1 MRCEYLA
8 YKVAQVWRIS
18 MQRGW
23 EGSSG
28 KLFPGLLSLRCC
40 SFGCSWTVSM
50 HLISQRSHVWGSE
63 LKAHQTHCTGHEPVC
78 LESKNYIHHWI
89 FLRAFGSASQT
100 TSSLETSGSTQ
111 PKAGGRAAHG
121 HGCTSKWDVLGQSW
135 SCMPS
140 IRAVSWYNTSCI
152 PIITLFSCSEHGGHM
167 LTAHWKWAMFFS
179 ICRQWMGHV

>member
-50 HLISQRSHVWGSE
+50 HPISQRSRVWGSE

-89 FLRAFGSASQT
+89 FLRALGSASQT

-111 PKAGGRAAHG
+111 PEAGGRAAHG
-121 HGCTSKWDVLGQSW
+121 HGCTSKWDVLGQSLVLHALHQ
-135 SCMPS
+135 SCQLVQHILHPHYYS
-140 IRAVSWYNTSCI
+140 IFMLRAWWPHADCPLEVGYVLLHI
-152 PIITLFSCSEHGGHM
+152 
-167 LTAHWKWAMFFS
+167 
-179 ICRQWMGHV
+179 